1 MTQDAQ
7 QQAPQQEVDV
17 VVVGAGFAGLHALHE
32 LRGRG
37 LSVRVLEA
45 GHGVGG
51 TWYWNRYPGAR
62 CDVES
67 TDYQF
72 SFSED
77 LVREWRWSERYPR
90 QEELLRYLDHV
101 ADRFDLRR
109 DISLGRRVVSAV
121 LEEEDVT
128 WTVATEQGE
137 RWRARWLIMATGCL
151 SVPRLPL
158 VPGLEDF
165 RGDWYHTAS
174 WPADGVDFTGERVA
188 VVGTGS
194 SGIQSIPLIAEQA
207 AGLLV
212 LQRTANYSVPA
223 FNHELGEEELE
234 RLQQDFAARRE
245 FTRSSALGLAAPAD
259 PRSALAVSEEERRTQ
274 YETRW
279 RMGGLPMIGAFADLM
294 VDRAANET
302 AAAFFHDK
310 IRAKVDDPE
319 TAEKLLPRGYP
330 WGAKRVCVD
339 SGYYETFNRSDVTL
353 IDLNEQP
360 LRGITPRGV
369 LVGETEHEVDA
380 IVFATGF
387 DAMTGALMAID
398 IRGRDGRSLRQAWSA
413 GPKTYLGLAVAGF
426 PGLFTVTGPGS
437 PSVLSNMVVSIE
449 QHVEWIADAISWSR
463 ERGTEVFEA
472 TQEAQEAWVEHVN
485 AVADSTLFTEANS
498 WYLGANVPG
507 KPRVFMPYAGGVG
520 AYRQKCDE
528 VAAAGYEGFRA
539 VPAPGAERRRADR
552 SAPVVA

>member
-151 SVPRLPL
+151 SVPRLPM

-223 FNHELGEEELE
+223 FDHELGEEELE

-302 AAAFFHDK
+302 AAAFFRDK

-360 LRGITPRGV
+360 LRRITPRGV